1 MERETRVLDTEG
13 KETFLFQAVI
23 LLLEIGL
30 YSPLS
35 NENADIVFQNNC
47 TVQTK
52 GPTKVSVHCMLA
64 FSFLFFF

>member
-13 KETFLFQAVI
+13 NLPFQADFAGVS
-23 LLLEIGL
+23 EIGL
-30 YSPLS
+30 YFSTFKR
-35 NENADIVFQNNC
+35 NADIVFQNNC

-64 FSFLFFF
+64 FLSFF